1 MAMDLGCA
9 RTRRWLAFAGAV
21 LVALVLPPPA
31 AGAVPPGPSPAGA
44 GGPLVTVTLVTG
56 DRVTLSPDGDRQ
68 AASIAP
74 ARWPGRRVG
83 FHTIYTPG
91 GLRVVPSDVA
101 HLVPAVLDPQLFDV
115 TALARAGYDDRHAPA
130 LPLIVRHPA
139 GPAPAALGGG
149 PLRVTRTLPS
159 IAASAVA
166 LPKAAAADLGQ
177 ALAGAPVRAGSLA
190 AGPLAGTARV
200 WLDARVRAATLDDR
214 VRATALDANLT
225 RIGAPAAWAAGLSGA
240 GVAVAVLDTGVDPS
254 HPDLA
259 GRVAAEQNFTD
270 DPTADG
276 NGHGTHVASLVAG
289 SGAASSGARRG
300 VAFGVRLLSGKVLD
314 DRGQGSFSA
323 VIAGMEWAA
332 GAGAQVVNLSLG
344 SGTPSTGLDPM
355 SLAVNALTASHGVLF
370 VASAGNTGPG
380 AGTVGAPGAADA
392 ALTVGAADS
401 RDRVADFSS
410 RGPRLG
416 DYAVKPDL
424 VAPGVDII
432 AARAGGIA
440 FGEPVGAY
448 YARASG
454 TSMAAPQV
462 AGAAA
467 LLAQRRPGWTAAMLK
482 AVLVG
487 TAAPSPGSV
496 FERGAGRLDLGPAI
510 DQRLLGTGGHLS
522 YGLAPYP
529 QMGTPPADR
538 LLPLANTGPAAVTV
552 DLAAALAGPDGR
564 PAPQGMLAVSP
575 ARLTLPAGG
584 LATATVT
591 LTAGLGGAG
600 AYSGA
605 IIATPLGGGPV
616 LRVPVGAVN
625 EPTRHMLRLRGV
637 DRNGSTGVEAL
648 ATVISLT
655 DVTAS
660 PPDPVLLVDGEAVVR
675 VAPGFYTVTA
685 AVPTL
690 EDGEPVPDAAP
701 AGPAAAPVRPDTVA
715 VRPDTVA
722 VGADTVAPGP
732 AAVVTSVAITTV
744 AEVAVAGDTEV
755 VLDARSAE
763 PISAAVAGV
772 DTVPTD
778 VHVFVAVQDRVR
790 RSYVV
795 GYDTSPQ
802 DVLDGRLFVQPTQP
816 VRHGRLEASSKWRLS
831 TPDGMATYDLL
842 FAGPSFPASL
852 GYVVGS
858 RDTARVGTAYHAP
871 ARPVDYREAR
881 HVFTDVNPVS
891 VAVLQPVP
899 GPAPVHRV
907 EHIGAGLGQSW
918 FQCATLVLAEAGIG
932 SFCQA
937 PQEYRAESTVEHS
950 WLRAPLRTTAAAFR
964 TRTALHIGMNDLVDD
979 GPHSGSIASYAFA
992 QREFRLYRNGVLLAE
1007 GSEPLGG
1014 HPVPAEPAVFRLTRS
1029 VVLAPDT
1036 LPLSTRVDSAWTFVS
1051 APPGRRQSSVTA
1063 PLIDVAVHLPV
1074 DPLSRVD
1081 PTAPVTIEVEA
1092 ARLDDR
1098 SRWVASAALSL
1109 STDAGATWSDVTLSR
1124 YGPGLWRATLAAG
1137 WLPAGATLS
1146 LRVSAGDL
1154 DGNHTEQTILQ
1165 AAAVSPAAPSR

>member
-1 MAMDLGCA
+1 
-9 RTRRWLAFAGAV
+9 
-21 LVALVLPPPA
+21 
-31 AGAVPPGPSPAGA
+31 
-44 GGPLVTVTLVTG
+44 
-56 DRVTLSPDGDRQ
+56 
-68 AASIAP
+68 
-74 ARWPGRRVG
+74 
-83 FHTIYTPG
+83 G

-101 HLVPAVLDPQLFDV
+101 HLGPAMLDPQLFDV
-115 TALARAGYDDRHAPA
+115 TALARAGFDDRHAPA

-139 GPAPAALGGG
+139 GPAPAALSGG
-149 PLRVTRTLPS
+149 PLRVTRALPS
-159 IAASAVA
+159 IGASAVT
-166 LPKAAAADLGQ
+166 LPKAAAAGLGRV
-177 ALAGAPVRAGSLA
+177 LAGAPARAGSLA

-200 WLDARVRAATLDDR
+200 WLDARVRAA
-214 VRATALDANLT
+214 ALDANLT

-240 GVAVAVLDTGVDPS
+240 GVSVAVLDTGVDPT

-259 GRVAAEQNFTD
+259 GRVAAEQNFTE
-270 DPTADG
+270 DPVADG

-289 SGAASSGARRG
+289 SGAAAGGARRG
-300 VAFGVRLLSGKVLD
+300 VAFGATLLSGKVLD
-314 DRGQGSFSA
+314 DSGQGSFSA
-323 VIAGMEWAA
+323 VIAGMQWAA
-332 GAGAQVVNLSLG
+332 GAGARVVNLSLG
-344 SGTPSTGLDPM
+344 SGAPSTGLDPL
-355 SLAVNALTASHGVLF
+355 SLAVDALTASHGVLF
-370 VASAGNTGPG
+370 VASAGNTGPRP
-380 AGTVGAPGAADA
+380 GTVGAPGAAGA

-432 AARAGGIA
+432 AARAAGTS
-440 FGEPVGAY
+440 FGEPVGSH
-448 YARASG
+448 YASASG

-496 FERGAGRLDLGPAI
+496 FDRGAGRLDLGPAI
-510 DQRLLGTGGHLS
+510 DQPLLATGGHLS
-522 YGLAPYP
+522 YGLVPYP
-529 QMGTPPADR
+529 QAGTPPADR
-538 LLPLANTGPAAVTV
+538 PLPLANTGPEAVTV
-552 DLAAALAGPDGR
+552 DLAAALSRPDGR
-564 PAPQGMLAVSP
+564 SAPPGMLVVSP

-584 LATATVT
+584 SATATVT

-605 IIATPLGGGPV
+605 VTVTPLGGGPV

-625 EPTRHMLRLRGV
+625 EPTRHVLRLRGV

-648 ATVISLT
+648 AMVINLT

-660 PPDPVLLVDGEAVVR
+660 PPDPVLLVGGEATVR

-685 AVPTL
+685 AIPTV

-701 AGPAAAPVRPDTVA
+701 V
-715 VRPDTVA
+715 
-722 VGADTVAPGP
+722 GP

-744 AEVAVAGDTEV
+744 AEVAVDGDAEV
-755 VLDARSAE
+755 VLDARAAE

-772 DTVPTD
+772 DTVPAD
-778 VHVFVAVQDRVR
+778 VHVFVAVQDRAR

-802 DVLDGRLFVQPTQP
+802 DVIEGKLLVQPTEP
-816 VRHGRLEASSKWRLS
+816 VRHGRLEASSRWRLS
-831 TPDGMATYDLL
+831 TLDGMETYDLL
-842 FAGPSFPASL
+842 FAGSSFPASL
-852 GYVVGS
+852 GYVIDA

-907 EHIGAGLGQSW
+907 EHIGAGLGQVW
-918 FQCATLVLAEAGIG
+918 FQCATLVLAEAGVG

-937 PQEYRAESTVEHS
+937 PQGYRVGSTVEHS

-979 GPHSGSIASYAFA
+979 GPHSGSVASYAFS
-992 QREFRLYRNGVLLAE
+992 QRQFQLYRDGVLLAE
-1007 GSEPLGG
+1007 GTEPLGG
-1014 HPVPAEPAVFRLTRS
+1014 HPVPAGPATFRLTRT
-1029 VVLAPDT
+1029 VVLAPGT
-1036 LPLSTRVDSAWTFVS
+1036 LPLSTRVESAWTFVS

-1063 PLIDVAVHLPV
+1063 PLVDVAVHLPV

-1109 STDAGATWSDVTLSR
+1109 STDAGATWSDVVLSR
-1124 YGPGLWRATLAAG
+1124 YGPGLWRATLPAG
-1137 WLPAGATLS
+1137 WLPAGGTLS
-1146 LRVSAGDL
+1146 VRVKAGDL
-1154 DGNHTEQTILQ
+1154 GGNHTEQTILR
-1165 AAAVSPAAPSR
+1165 AAAMSPASPSR